1 MTWPEILFNLFQRF
15 FIRKFT
21 SYLIYVLIQHLILAT
36 HDYTSV
42 RQHASVRIAVI
53 EPVIPVNQSDTE
65 PIIYDKMEII
75 CPDVVLPG
83 TFFNCT
89 ADIPKGQGLSAVFT
103 LTDDLTKEN
112 KTSDVKVPGES
123 NVNDILLPCKIL
135 KFYNRDNLFSIS

>member
-1 MTWPEILFNLFQRF
+1 M
-15 FIRKFT
+15 
-21 SYLIYVLIQHLILAT
+21 
-36 HDYTSV
+36 
-42 RQHASVRIAVI
+42 
-53 EPVIPVNQSDTE
+53 NQSDTE

-123 NVNDILLPCKIL
+123 NVNDILLYCKIL
-135 KFYNRDNLFSIS
+135 KFL